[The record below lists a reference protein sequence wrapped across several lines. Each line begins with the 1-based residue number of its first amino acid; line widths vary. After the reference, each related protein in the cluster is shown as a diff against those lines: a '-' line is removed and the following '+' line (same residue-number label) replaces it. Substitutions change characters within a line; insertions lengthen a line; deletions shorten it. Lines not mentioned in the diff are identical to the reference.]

1 MEGRGAPVLRG
12 GDFEFSL
19 DYNQIK
25 EGCGGAGVGV
35 WGVGGGAL
43 LCGPW
48 AVRGVGTR
56 LQFVLK
62 CSSACGCRERLVL
75 FLPPVIPSP
84 GGELRRV
91 N

>member
-35 WGVGGGAL
+35 WGVGGGGRCCVAPGLSGAL
-43 LCGPW
+43 E
-48 AVRGVGTR
+48 RG
-56 LQFVLK
+56 
-62 CSSACGCRERLVL
+62 CSL
-75 FLPPVIPSP
+75 F
-84 GGELRRV
+84 
-91 N
+91 